1 MGIYECDREKIQ
13 KYIQPINA
21 EYDSPIRLFYHTV
34 DNTLNQI
41 KGSCEQAVY
50 QAVCNLG
57 IDIDKDKLEQ
67 AIHQDRERYEEAY
80 RRGYNKAKEDI
91 VRCKDC
97 KYWYPLTKTCNNVD
111 GACCQSYVADDWFCA
126 DGEPKEQT

>member
-1 MGIYECDREKIQ
+1 MGIYECDREKNR

-41 KGSCEQAVY
+41 KGSCDQAVY

-97 KYWYPLTKTCNNVD
+97 KWHDN
-111 GACCQSYVADDWFCA
+111 ADDSPKYLPCMEMRTNPNWFCA